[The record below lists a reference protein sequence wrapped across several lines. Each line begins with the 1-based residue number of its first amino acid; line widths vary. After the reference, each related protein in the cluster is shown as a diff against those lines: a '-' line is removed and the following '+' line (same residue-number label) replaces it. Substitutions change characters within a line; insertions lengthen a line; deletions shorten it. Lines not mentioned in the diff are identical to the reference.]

1 MYAENYKTLLRVIK
15 EDLNKWK
22 YIPSSW
28 VIRLNIIKMSVLPK
42 AIYIFNAITVNTPI
56 VFLQKQKANLEVP
69 MKVQGAQK
77 PKQSLKRKTNL

>member
-1 MYAENYKTLLRVIK
+1 MKGILCLRIGRF
-15 EDLNKWK
+15 NT
-22 YIPSSW
+22 
-28 VIRLNIIKMSVLPK
+28 KMSVLPK